1 MHKTDEEEEECL
13 KQRRGGRMHKTDE
26 EEEECTKL
34 MKKRKN
40 AQN

>member
-13 KQRRGGRMHKTDE
+13 KQQRGGRMHKTDE

-34 MKKRKN
+34 MKRRKN
-40 AQN
+40 A